1 MAITGASME
10 KQQCKVCGQLFSENE
25 GYLVFGET
33 EESYFLCDGCG
44 HAESGKR
51 PAQCSACGT
60 GQMINGVCG
69 KCGAQE

>member
-1 MAITGASME
+1 MAVTGASME

-25 GYLVFGET
+25 GYLVFGEA

-44 HAESGKR
+44 HDEFGKR
-51 PAQCSACGT
+51 HAQCAACGS

-69 KCGAQE
+69 KCGAQA